1 MTDLGPVRR
10 SNQNGAIQGDNGAQ
24 NAATPAGSN
33 NNSSNTMASLE
44 AERARIRTELPDE
57 ETALDNART
66 QVANS
71 STVIDNEADAHS
83 ESRVAEL
90 GSMNEYDDATAE
102 AEVLNSKADQKEFE
116 AEHGESTQEA
126 KIRLQ
131 FEADE
136 LRQQAEEQQL
146 IATEAEANAEESNQE
161 AAKHLANQQVAE
173 QNLGNASAQ
182 VTTHSTNTTN
192 LKASSA
198 TLSGQSS
205 GTSSGST
212 GTSGSTLG
220 STSSSG
226 STGTSGSTLG
236 STSSSGSTLSGTSGQ
251 TVGGSAFSTYI
262 QSGPVGAYLQA
273 AVSLLGAI
281 VQNSRNNSGPNNA
294 NPVVQIAKNLT
305 NKGFAEQATM
315 YLEAAAVYAATAG
328 APINSQI
335 IFRKAQANT
344 VHGEA
349 ETNIAAWKEALND
362 NKSLLKQTQDLAKMA

>member
-212 GTSGSTLG
+212 LG